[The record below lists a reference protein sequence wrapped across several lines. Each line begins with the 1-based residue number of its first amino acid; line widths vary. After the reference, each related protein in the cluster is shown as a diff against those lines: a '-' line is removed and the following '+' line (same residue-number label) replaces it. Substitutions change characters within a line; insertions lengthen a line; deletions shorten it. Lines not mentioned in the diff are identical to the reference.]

1 MKLLKLGSMAKKCV
15 SVILATGMILSVLP
29 QDMRKM
35 TVSEKN
41 VSAATLRN
49 PRIEKD
55 SSLDAGQKV
64 TWDCIYFGSYP
75 QTEIVDKKET
85 SGTYQKS
92 WAETGDYEINEN
104 TYAKL
109 TSQTNWDSN
118 GDAVID
124 GTKYRRISADD
135 IAKVNNGANHFNW
148 NDKNDTSYHYFRYD
162 KIKWRVLNVQ
172 GGEAFLLAD
181 KV

>member
-1 MKLLKLGSMAKKCV
+1 MKKRREQMKLLKFRSMARKCV

-35 TVSEKN
+35 AASEKN

-92 WAETGDYEINEN
+92 WAETGDYEVDVYKRQE
-104 TYAKL
+104 YDL
-109 TSQTNWDSN
+109 TT
-118 GDAVID
+118 V
-124 GTKYRRISADD
+124 
-135 IAKVNNGANHFNW
+135 
-148 NDKNDTSYHYFRYD
+148 
-162 KIKWRVLNVQ
+162 KIKDHEGRRVIKETSD
-172 GGEAFLLAD
+172 GIM
-181 KV
+181 